1 MKKTLKVFKF
11 TFKNFL
17 RFNPYLTVF
26 LALFILATSQIPF
39 LSSKISSDIINKLID
54 YTNNPAGG
62 LETVALF
69 ALAWAGIKS
78 LQSLV
83 SSLKQYLNTVWRYR
97 IQQSLEKVYI
107 EHTISLDSGVMESKD
122 FQNLVQR
129 AFRNGTSPI
138 SQVMLYFINIISPIA
153 SVLTSSVIILL
164 LDWRIFIL
172 SLVSIIPQIL
182 IEKKYGK
189 KSWSIWS
196 DGAGVVRRRYYQ
208 HRGMITS
215 ESSLTEIKRFG
226 AVNFFKDQ
234 VYDLSE
240 KTTSELII
248 NERSRYKKYFFVEF
262 LNILSFIGIIF
273 ILINNITSGVI
284 LIGAFLFYI
293 QTIERFSNSIS
304 DLFVGIAYQEENI
317 TLVDEIID
325 YLEIKPL
332 IRTKNPVK
340 LTVKDFSIAPEI
352 VFDNVSFKYPETSK
366 YILRNLSFTI
376 KSGERIGLVGVNGAG
391 KSTIVKLLLR
401 IFDPTSGKITINGI
415 DLKNITPEDWWVH
428 VSALMQLYNVYNS
441 STVKDSIMVSNYART
456 DKVDNKKFMES
467 IKKSGADV
475 FIKKWKDKYDS
486 VIGKIYGG
494 ESLSTGQMQ
503 KMALARTFYKDC
515 SLMILD
521 EPTAAIDAESEIE
534 IFEELEKLPR
544 TISVLYISHDMATI
558 KKADRVILI
567 ENGGIAESGN
577 HNELMEKDG
586 HYARIYNAQLNNLT
600 KETA

>member
-17 RFNPYLTVF
+17 KFNPYLTVF
-26 LALFILATSQIPF
+26 LAIFILATSQIPF

-62 LETVALF
+62 LKTVALF

-78 LQSLV
+78 LQSLMT
-83 SSLKQYLNTVWRYR
+83 SLRQYLNTVWRYKV
-97 IQQSLEKVYI
+97 QESLERVYV
-107 EHTISLDSGVMESKD
+107 EHTISLDSGIMESKD

-129 AFRNGTSPI
+129 AFRNGTSPV
-138 SQVMLYFINIISPIA
+138 SQIMVYFINIIAPIA
-153 SVLTSSVIILL
+153 SVITSSVIIWF
-164 LDWRIFIL
+164 LDWRIFLL
-172 SLVSIIPQIL
+172 SLISIIPQIL

-196 DGAGVVRRRYYQ
+196 DGAGIVRRRYYQ
-208 HRGMITS
+208 HRGMLTGD
-215 ESSLTEIKRFG
+215 SSLPEVKRFG
-226 AVNFFKDQ
+226 AVDFFKNQ
-234 VYDLSE
+234 IYNLSE
-240 KTTSELII
+240 KTTAELIK
-248 NERSRYKKYFFVEF
+248 NEKSRYKKYFLVEI
-262 LNILSFIGIIF
+262 LNIISFIGIIF

-293 QTIERFSNSIS
+293 QTIERFSSSIS

-332 IRTKNPVK
+332 IKTKNAVK
-340 LTVKDFSIAPEI
+340 ITAKDFPVSPEI
-352 VFDNVSFKYPETSK
+352 IFDKVSFKYPETDTYVLK
-366 YILRNLSFTI
+366 DLSLTI
-376 KSGERIGLVGVNGAG
+376 KSGERVGLVGINGAG

-415 DLKNITPEDWWVH
+415 DLKNIRPEDWWVH

-441 STVKDSIMVSNYART
+441 STIKDSIMVSNYARS
-456 DKVDNKKFMES
+456 NKINNKRFMES

-475 FIKKWKDKYDS
+475 FVKKWKDKYDS

-503 KMALARTFYKDC
+503 KMALARTFYKEC
-515 SLMILD
+515 SVMILD

-567 ENGGIAESGN
+567 EDGKVVENGN
-577 HNELMEKDG
+577 HDELMKKDG

-600 KETA
+600 KSTA